1 MDTAFQAFLQILLN
15 ALAGLLAAAVAS
27 LLIAALTYVV
37 KLIKSKLSAATLAQ
51 VEAIIAFVVLAAEQT
66 HVTDELAKLGTE
78 KKVWALA
85 EAQRLLDE
93 RGLKGISAATLETI
107 LESKVRELINGS
119 QFGTF
124 EYAELEPVPS
134 TPGTTA
140 PATS

>member
-1 MDTAFQAFLQILLN
+1 MDAAFQAFLQILLN
-15 ALAGLLAAAVAS
+15 ALAGLLAAVVAS
-27 LLIAALTYVV
+27 LVIAALTYVI

-51 VEAIIAFVVLAAEQT
+51 VEAIITFVVLAAEQT
-66 HVTDELAKLGTE
+66 HVTDELIKAGAE
-78 KKVWALA
+78 KKAWALA

-107 LESKVRELINGS
+107 LESKVRELINSS

-124 EYAELEPVPS
+124 EYAALEPVPGI
-134 TPGTTA
+134 PDTTA

>member
-1 MDTAFQAFLQILLN
+1 MDAAFQAFLQILLN

-27 LLIAALTYVV
+27 LVIAALTYVV
-37 KLIKSKLSAATLAQ
+37 KLIKSKLNAATLAQ
-51 VEAIIAFVVLAAEQT
+51 VEAIVAFVVLAAEQT
-66 HVTDELAKLGTE
+66 HLSDELVKAGAE
-78 KKVWALA
+78 KKAWALV

-124 EYAELEPVPS
+124 EYAELEKVPG

-140 PATS
+140 PATN

>member
-1 MDTAFQAFLQILLN
+1 MDAAFQAFLQILLE
-15 ALAGLLAAAVAS
+15 ALAGIVAGVVAS
-27 LLIAALTYVV
+27 LVIAALTYVV

-51 VEAIIAFVVLAAEQT
+51 VEAIVAFVVLAAEQT

-107 LESKVRELINGS
+107 LESKVRQLINGS

-124 EYAELEPVPS
+124 EYAELEKVPG